1 MKFKRLP
8 PLKHLKEILD
18 YNPDTGVFTWKITPC
33 GFVKVGE
40 EAGTH
45 SKNRDGRPYK
55 VIRINNIRYRANR
68 LAYYMYHGIDPLQ
81 YLVDHEDND
90 SLNNK
95 ISNLRLATTSQ
106 NGFNHKIYSTN
117 TSGITG
123 VTWAKGKNKWLAQIR
138 AFGKPQHLGYFTDKE
153 DAIKARKEAE
163 KKYHGRFSRK
173 D

>member
-1 MKFKRLP
+1 MKYKRLP

-18 YNPDTGVFTWKITPC
+18 YNPDTGVFTWKRS
-33 GFVKVGE
+33 GHGVKVGQ
-40 EAGTH
+40 EAGGC
-45 SKNRDGRPYK
+45 SYNKDGRKYK
-55 VIRINNIRYRANR
+55 VIRINKIRYRANR

-81 YLVDHEDND
+81 YLVDHKDND

-95 ISNLRLATTSQ
+95 ISNLRLATISQ
-106 NGFNHKIYSTN
+106 NGFNHKIYNTN

-123 VTWAKGKNKWLAQIR
+123 VSWIKRENKWAAQIT
-138 AFGKPQHLGYFTDKE
+138 AFGKMRHLGYFIDKE

-163 KKYHGRFSRK
+163 IKYCGEFRRE